1 MAIKSNQSNLWVPR
15 AMSDD
20 CVWFLQQRWLDG
32 WMLLTLFALLSIA
45 TRNVYRSLL
54 TAQQFPEKEKSKE
67 RYWPMKNSLFV
78 FLHIN
83 LNLLLQADTDSD
95 AVAIQFDR
103 YDNVA
108 ILVREWNS
116 GTLCIQS
123 YNLPA
128 TQDRWLPFLLTTSHS
143 LHAHFARWIL
153 HFRSGVGIR
162 AFRSSSPIRCSICN
176 LNKM

>member
-1 MAIKSNQSNLWVPR
+1 
-15 AMSDD
+15 
-20 CVWFLQQRWLDG
+20 
-32 WMLLTLFALLSIA
+32 MLLTLFALLSIA

-108 ILVREWNS
+108 ILVRE
-116 GTLCIQS
+116 
-123 YNLPA
+123 
-128 TQDRWLPFLLTTSHS
+128 
-143 LHAHFARWIL
+143 
-153 HFRSGVGIR
+153 
-162 AFRSSSPIRCSICN
+162 
-176 LNKM
+176 